1 MKKVSGSLKIELA
14 QYRELAAFA
23 QFGSD
28 DLDDVTKKQLSRGA
42 IIVELLKQ
50 PQYEPVPLENQV
62 TLLYLASEG
71 LLDNIDVSDV
81 AEYEKAWNEYAN
93 SNVSDSLENIK
104 KSGDL
109 SEEDMPKIKKAAE
122 DFNKIFNT

>member
-1 MKKVSGSLKIELA
+1 MNARHSV
-14 QYRELAAFA
+14 
-23 QFGSD
+23 SD

-71 LLDNIDVSDV
+71 LLDDIDVSDV
-81 AEYEKAWNEYAN
+81 GEYEKAWNEYAN
-93 SNVSDSLENIK
+93 SNVSDALENIK

-109 SEEDMPKIKKAAE
+109 SEEDMTKIKKT
-122 DFNKIFNT
+122 DF